1 MRAIL
6 WYMWKLLKIIKC
18 KKLEKMSAN
27 YTANVKDNWNAECT
41 GETTH
46 ILNVNKK

>member
-1 MRAIL
+1 
-6 WYMWKLLKIIKC
+6 
-18 KKLEKMSAN
+18 MSAN

-46 ILNVNKK
+46 ILTVNKKKQFNVFFCSNQLKQHSNMPI